1 MMLKRETRTKEAVIE
16 RREREI
22 PVPPLGNPINYSDM
36 LLMQARSAQT
46 NMGWRSVFLTLMV
59 ALACVGATSALYLAR
74 ASSDDFTEALV
85 DSQMRSGSRL
95 YRAGLFDDAI
105 EEFSTA
111 ILHRNDYDLAY
122 YRRGMAYEAKGDR
135 ERAITD
141 YRKVLEISSDEAIK
155 QDASAR
161 LQGLGVASP

>member
-1 MMLKRETRTKEAVIE
+1 MIKREARTREVVIE

-22 PVPPLGNPINYSDM
+22 PVPPVGNPINYSDM

-46 NMGWRSVFLTLMV
+46 NMGWRSVFLTLFV
-59 ALACVGATSALYLAR
+59 ALACMGATSVLYAFR
-74 ASSDDFTEALV
+74 VPSDDFTAALV

-105 EEFSTA
+105 LKFSTA
-111 ILHRNDYDLAY
+111 ILHRSDYDMAY
-122 YRRGMAYEAKGDR
+122 YRRGMAYEAKGDK
-135 ERAITD
+135 EPAAAD
-141 YRKVLEISSDEAIK
+141 YRKVLELSSNEAIK
-155 QDASAR
+155 RDVTAR